1 MITFTVP
8 PAIHQKANAVEPVRF
23 FACIAAIEGHAWSD
37 AGGAFAFQP
46 DTWAEVTAMP
56 YRLAKV
62 GHHALNVGTLLLSK
76 YQKHLERAGIAWTP
90 ESAAT
95 AWRWG
100 LTGAI
105 RRRGRSEYGQRAANL
120 YRDTNR

>member
-1 MITFTVP
+1 VITFTVP
-8 PAIHQKANAVEPVRF
+8 PAVTQQAHDVEPVRF
-23 FACIAAIEGHAWSD
+23 FACIVAIEGHDWSD
-37 AGGAFAFQP
+37 YGGALAFQP
-46 DTWAEVTAMP
+46 QTWAEVTALPFRM
-56 YRLAKV
+56 AKAAP
-62 GHHALNVGTLLLSK
+62 HAINVGTLLLAK
-76 YQKHLERAGIAWTP
+76 YQHHLERAGIAWTP

-120 YRDTNR
+120 YRSL